1 MAENYCKKF
10 FELPTIPVQDIT
22 TEELAVR
29 LYYMYMC
36 MRGQMQEMHAAVK
49 AVAPDH
55 KFSPDLEAA
64 LAMTVPLPSRTHMPV
79 SSLRYQSGMTSPSLT
94 GLPSG

>member
-64 LAMTVPLPSRTHMPV
+64 LVGVAENGEDPCCCE
-79 SSLRYQSGMTSPSLT
+79 SPDRKGCPPWCLAC
-94 GLPSG
+94 